1 MDTKEKILMVAQNLI
16 QSKGFNGFSFA
27 DIADSVGIRKA
38 SIYHH
43 FPTKVALGIA
53 LVEQYSLGLKNLL
66 SNIDSQS
73 QNAADQLKSYVSIY
87 RTNLDS
93 DLMCLGGMLA
103 SEAQT
108 LAPELNTHLTYF
120 FDINHSWLSKVLKT
134 GQSNNEIHLNTSA
147 DAQASLFL
155 AALQGALLVAR
166 AYGQLS
172 SFEQTTDSLISNL
185 LRKG

>member
-1 MDTKEKILMVAQNLI
+1 MDTKEKIMTITQTLI

-27 DIADSVGIRKA
+27 DIANEVGIRKA

-43 FPTKVALGIA
+43 FPTKTALGIA
-53 LVEQYSLGLKNLL
+53 LIEQYSSSLNALL
-66 SNIDSQS
+66 NNINSRS
-73 QNAADQLKSYVSIY
+73 KTADESLNSYVDIY
-87 RTNLDS
+87 RSNLNL

-108 LAPELNTHLTYF
+108 LAPELNTHLKQF
-120 FDINHSWLSKVLKT
+120 FDINHSWLTSILEA
-134 GQSNNEIHLNTSA
+134 GESNNEIKLNTSA
-147 DAQASLFL
+147 NAEASLFL

-166 AYGQLS
+166 AYDTQT
-172 SFEQTTDSLISNL
+172 SFDEAASTLISNL

>member
-1 MDTKEKILMVAQNLI
+1 MDTKQKILMVAQNLI

-43 FPTKVALGIA
+43 FPTKVALGTA
-53 LVEQYSLGLKNLL
+53 LIDQYSLGLKNLL

-73 QNAADQLKSYVSIY
+73 KSVAEQLKSYVSIY

-93 DLMCLGGMLA
+93 ELMCLGGMLA

-108 LAPELNTHLTYF
+108 LAPELNTQLTHF
-120 FDINHSWLSKVLKT
+120 FDINHSWLSKVLKAGET
-134 GQSNNEIHLNTSA
+134 NKQIKLSTTA
-147 DAQASLFL
+147 DGQASLFL

-166 AYGQLS
+166 AYGKQS
-172 SFEQTTDSLISNL
+172 IFDQTTETLISNL